1 MKTRILDA
9 GTLRAVSPPALAAF
23 ARGEGW
29 VKTEPYG
36 SHADVYIG
44 ESRPEIVLPR
54 TDLLADYASVVS
66 RLIGI
71 FGEVTERDELAIY
84 RDLVGADH
92 DVVRVRAVRTEDDGS
107 VLLDE
112 GVELVSQAREMLLA
126 AACAT
131 RAPQPVYRAG
141 ANREATEYMKQ
152 VRLGQT
158 EHGSFV
164 VTLMAPVP
172 PMLQLILDD
181 SWSDISDEP
190 YERQVT
196 RCLVRALEASR
207 DAAERAHS
215 GDGALAFEQAVG
227 SGLSANLC
235 DAVGK
240 LIEQSSGLEVSVSWA
255 RTRPTPERRTSILFS
270 ENDAGAFKEAAR
282 TFRAREPRPDVQL
295 FGSVHK
301 LTRGEHEIEGQVT
314 FKVDMDGRIQSV
326 ASVLDQSNYSVAIR
340 AHEARNPVVVKGDLS
355 RIGQRWRVTNAAV
368 RELASDDDDVDGTV

>member
-9 GTLRAVSPPALAAF
+9 GTLRAISPPALAAF

-29 VKTEPYG
+29 VKTKPYG
-36 SHADVYIG
+36 SHADIYIG

-92 DVVRVRAVRTEDDGS
+92 DVVRIRAVRAQDDGS
-107 VLLDE
+107 VFLDE
-112 GVELVSQAREMLLA
+112 GVELVSQAREMLLS

-158 EHGSFV
+158 EYGSFV

-172 PMLQLILDD
+172 PMLRPMLDD

-270 ENDAGAFKEAAR
+270 ESDAGAYQGSR
-282 TFRAREPRPDVQL
+282 PHIPRKGTPAGHPALWQRPQVD
-295 FGSVHK
+295 
-301 LTRGEHEIEGQVT
+301 TR
-314 FKVDMDGRIQSV
+314 
-326 ASVLDQSNYSVAIR
+326 
-340 AHEARNPVVVKGDLS
+340 
-355 RIGQRWRVTNAAV
+355 
-368 RELASDDDDVDGTV
+368 